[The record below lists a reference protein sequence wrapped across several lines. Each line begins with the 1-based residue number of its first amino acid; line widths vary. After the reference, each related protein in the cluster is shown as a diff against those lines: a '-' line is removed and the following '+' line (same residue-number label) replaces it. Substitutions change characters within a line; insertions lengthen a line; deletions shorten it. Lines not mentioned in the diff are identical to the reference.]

1 MHDENY
7 KKIFAFPR
15 VIEDLLRAFVPG
27 DWLQEVSFATLDKLS
42 TEYISDEL
50 LKRHGDNVWRMRLRK
65 NWLYPQPITARGGA
79 GGGDAGGVAA
89 GPAGAAGVRGLDAAD
104 RGAAGA
110 ERRRV
115 AADTEVGGREY
126 DVGGTSG
133 RVVQGV
139 AEGRP

>member
-7 KKIFAFPR
+7 KRIFAFPR

-27 DWLQEVSFATLDKLS
+27 DWLQEVNFATLDKLS

-65 NWLYPQPITARGGA
+65 NWLYLQPITARRGA
-79 GGGDAGGVAA
+79 GGGHVGGVAA